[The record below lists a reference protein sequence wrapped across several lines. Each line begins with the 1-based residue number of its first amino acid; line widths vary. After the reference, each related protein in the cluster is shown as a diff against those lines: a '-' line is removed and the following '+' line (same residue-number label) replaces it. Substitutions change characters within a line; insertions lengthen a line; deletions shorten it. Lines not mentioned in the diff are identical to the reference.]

1 MRVSDTAD
9 EAFVQFVRM
18 RGATLM
24 RYGFLLS
31 GSEADAA
38 DLLQEALIGLRA
50 KWAQIRKQEAVEAYV
65 RRSMARQYIRIWR
78 RRKREQLVEVPP
90 DRVAPEDP
98 FARVEADDTLW
109 VALRD
114 LGRRQRAV
122 LVLRYYEDLDDDE
135 IAVLLGIARS
145 TVRSQAAR
153 GLETL
158 RARLDAHRPAEV
170 RSR

>member
-1 MRVSDTAD
+1 MSETSD
-9 EAFVQFVRM
+9 EAFVQFVQL
-18 RGATLM
+18 RGASLM
-24 RYGFLLS
+24 RYGYLLS

-38 DLLQEALIGLRA
+38 DLLQDALIGLRGS
-50 KWAQIRKQEAVEAYV
+50 WERIRRQDAVEAYV

-78 RRKREQLVEVPP
+78 RRRREQLVEVPP
-90 DRVAPEDP
+90 DRASPHDA
-98 FARVEADDTLW
+98 FARVEADDTVW
-109 VALRD
+109 NALRE

-122 LVLRYYEDLDDDE
+122 LVLRYYEQLDDDE

-158 RARLDAHRPAEV
+158 RVRLEAHRPAEV